1 MAGNDTINLSNY
13 TDNTT
18 ISLIPGG
25 VSEIGSNK
33 LFWAGDNQQSGDY
46 FVLSFKTDIENYI
59 GSSGNDDVTL
69 NTLVINDISTGIGDD
84 VVRDG
89 MPSDIIKTQ
98 AGDDSVYVT
107 ISELTEINSS
117 IAIDGGPGYDWLII
131 ERPTETSSSLDFNLA
146 DISSHFDNFEG
157 FDFTNTEKNKITV
170 IKDDFIS
177 GLKIKG
183 DENDE
188 ITLPENASQTNSDDL
203 YLYYTLNDVEIG
215 ISIDLQ
221 LI

>member
-69 NTLVINDISTGIGDD
+69 STSVINDISTGIGDD

-98 AGDDSVYVT
+98 AGDDLS
-107 ISELTEINSS
+107 
-117 IAIDGGPGYDWLII
+117 LIHI
-131 ERPTETSSSLDFNLA
+131 
-146 DISSHFDNFEG
+146 
-157 FDFTNTEKNKITV
+157 
-170 IKDDFIS
+170 
-177 GLKIKG
+177 
-183 DENDE
+183 
-188 ITLPENASQTNSDDL
+188 
-203 YLYYTLNDVEIG
+203 
-215 ISIDLQ
+215 
-221 LI
+221 